1 MVLEAML
8 FPVRVRAGAPYFI
21 IAEIKNK
28 IMNRKIRIW
37 CKTQDANS
45 IFKIETFNFVEIYTS
60 KKNHWYIEIPIDQT
74 NNNLKISCLHGS
86 LQIGK
91 IEINYSWEINSY
103 YYENYLHE
111 TRLLEQNEFDL
122 SLCSKK
128 MLDDLLTIPLWVDT
142 GENNFSAV
150 ENLVLNPTVNL
161 KSVQLTDW
169 ILLTSNDIFACKVY
183 CPRLPESWIKTRPVL
198 DIRQFN
204 SIETIQYN
212 KEIISKVDNR
222 FNSLVKKILLDPLS
236 NKSTVEH
243 DKKDLPYAWKTRIQA
258 QLVDNMELIADKHV
272 IDIGADLGQFTYP
285 CTILGC
291 KTVTSAQIVDEHNQ
305 AIQSAANHYGLQD
318 QIKIVK
324 CDIYDTENV
333 NRSLHGI
340 DTILFLGVIYHIN
353 HHYQLLETFTNSNAT
368 GIVIDCI
375 IEDLSFW
382 NDPQPKMNWI
392 MEYQNKEGNGIE
404 YKSPN
409 SKVTWVGIPNA
420 SWIVN
425 SLEILGWEIL
435 RMSQTKSLTLSKMRH
450 RGIIS
455 AKRKPK

>member
-1 MVLEAML
+1 
-8 FPVRVRAGAPYFI
+8 
-21 IAEIKNK
+21 
-28 IMNRKIRIW
+28 MNRKIRIW
-37 CKTQDANS
+37 FKTLDLNS
-45 IFKIETFNFVEIYTS
+45 ILKIETFNFTEKYTV
-60 KKNHWYIEIPIDQT
+60 KENHWSIEVPIDQT
-74 NNNLKISCLHGS
+74 NNNLKIFCLTGFIE
-86 LQIGK
+86 IGK
-91 IEINYSWEINSY
+91 IEINYSWQINSY
-103 YYENYLHE
+103 YYENYCDE

-122 SLCSKK
+122 SLCSDE
-128 MLDDLLTIPLWVDT
+128 MLNDLEKIPLWIDT
-142 GENNFSAV
+142 GEDNFSAV
-150 ENLVLNPTVNL
+150 ENLVLNPCINL
-161 KSVQLTDW
+161 KLTHYKDW
-169 ILLTSNDIFACKVY
+169 FSLKKDDFFSCKIY
-183 CPRLPESWIKTRPVL
+183 CPRLPESWIKTRPVF

-204 SIETIQYN
+204 SIKTIKYN
-212 KEIISKVDNR
+212 KEIISKLDNR

-236 NKSTVEH
+236 DKSTVEH

-285 CTILGC
+285 CAILGC
-291 KTVTSAQIVDEHNQ
+291 KTVTSAQIVDEHNN
-305 AIQSAANHYGLQD
+305 AIKSAADHFGLQD
-318 QIKIVK
+318 VIKIDK
-324 CDIYDTENV
+324 CDIYDIENV

-353 HHYQLLETFTNSNAT
+353 HHYQLLETFTRSNAT

-392 MEYQNKEGNGIE
+392 KEYQNKEGNGIE
-404 YKSPN
+404 YKSPD

-420 SWIVN
+420 SWIIN

-435 RMSQTKSLTLSKMRH
+435 KMSQTRSLTLSKMRH